1 MNIALV
7 CQILIIT
14 DHFSRVADHFGRVG
28 PHMADFS
35 RGFMVD
41 FNVYILKGV
50 GSHNESASGIGMK
63 YRFYKPNHL
72 DFTWTILQV
81 KSTAFLN
88 LPRSATEVWI

>member
-1 MNIALV
+1 MNIAL
-7 CQILIIT
+7 
-14 DHFSRVADHFGRVG
+14 VADHFGRVG

-41 FNVYILKGV
+41 FERIERG
-50 GSHNESASGIGMK
+50 GIHNESATGIDMK

-72 DFTWTILQV
+72 DFTWTNLQV

-88 LPRSATEVWI
+88 LPRSAAEVWI